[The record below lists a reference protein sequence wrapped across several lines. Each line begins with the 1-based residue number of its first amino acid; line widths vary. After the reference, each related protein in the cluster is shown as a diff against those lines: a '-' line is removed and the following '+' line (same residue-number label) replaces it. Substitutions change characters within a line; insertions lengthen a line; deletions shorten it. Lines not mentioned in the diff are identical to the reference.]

1 MKGFIQ
7 AASIAIIGGA
17 DGPTSIYIGKAAI
30 LQLLIPYIILA
41 ALSGFFLVRSILK
54 KKKVAIVVSSVLCAI
69 FILLPALFFL
79 GTHVVMEQ
87 AIKRQASELG
97 ISTYPWK
104 EDEVADHT
112 FELMNS
118 ENSSEESDSVES
130 FFFIIGPDGKR
141 YATCTFGKI
150 GGPLAPSI
158 KSWQIDSDG
167 ILYIFDESPQE
178 SGCIKIEKI
187 WCAQGVL
194 YAMRNQDLASYK
206 YNEEKYS
213 GIIYKQK

>member
-1 MKGFIQ
+1 MKDLMQ

-17 DGPTSIYIGKAAI
+17 DGPTSIYVGKAAI

-69 FILLPALFFL
+69 FILLPAVFFL

-104 EDEVADHT
+104 EDEIADHT

-118 ENSSEESDSVES
+118 ENSSEEEDCVES
-130 FFFIIGPDGKR
+130 FFFIIDHEGKKS
-141 YATCTFGKI
+141 AACTFGKI

-178 SGCIKIEKI
+178 RDCIKIEKI
-187 WCAQGVL
+187 WCVQEVL
-194 YAMRNQDLASYK
+194 YARRNQDLAKYK
-206 YNEEKYS
+206 YYEEKYY
-213 GIIYKQK
+213 GVIYKQK

>member
-7 AASIAIIGGA
+7 AAQIAIIGGA

-41 ALSGFFLVRSILK
+41 ALSCFFLVRSILK

-69 FILLPALFFL
+69 FILLPAVFFL
-79 GTHVVMEQ
+79 GKFVMKR
-87 AIKRQASELG
+87 AIRRQALEIG
-97 ISTYPWK
+97 INTFPWK

-178 SGCIKIEKI
+178 RGCIKIEKI

-206 YNEEKYS
+206 YNEEKYY
-213 GIIYKQK
+213 GIIYK

>member
-1 MKGFIQ
+1 MKDLMQ

-17 DGPTSIYIGKAAI
+17 DGPTSIYVGKAAI
-30 LQLLIPYIILA
+30 LQLLIPYFVIA

-54 KKKVAIVVSSVLCAI
+54 KKKVAIVLSSVLCAI

-79 GTHVVMEQ
+79 GNFVMKR
-87 AIKRQASELG
+87 AIRRQALEIG
-97 ISTYPWK
+97 INTYPWK

-141 YATCTFGKI
+141 YATCTFGKV

-187 WCAQGVL
+187 WCAEGVL
-194 YAMRNQDLASYK
+194 YAERNQDLASYK
-206 YNEEKYS
+206 YNEEKYY

>member
-1 MKGFIQ
+1 MKDLIP

-17 DGPTSIYIGKAAI
+17 DGPTSIYVGKTAI

-41 ALSGFFLVRSILK
+41 ALSCFFLVRSILK
-54 KKKVAIVVSSVLCAI
+54 KKKIAIVLFSGAI
-69 FILLPALFFL
+69 FILLPAVFFL
-79 GTHVVMEQ
+79 GKFVMKR
-87 AIKRQASELG
+87 AIRRQALEIG
-97 ISTYPWK
+97 INTYPWK

-118 ENSSEESDSVES
+118 ENSSEDSDSVES

-178 SGCIKIEKI
+178 RDCIKIEKI
-187 WCAQGVL
+187 WCVQEVL
-194 YAMRNQDLASYK
+194 YARRNQDLAKYK
-206 YNEEKYS
+206 YYEEKYY
-213 GIIYKQK
+213 GVIYKQK

>member
-1 MKGFIQ
+1 MKDLIP

-17 DGPTSIYIGKAAI
+17 DGPTSIYIEKAAI

-41 ALSGFFLVRSILK
+41 ALSCFFLVRSILK
-54 KKKVAIVVSSVLCAI
+54 KKKIAIVLFSGAI
-69 FILLPALFFL
+69 FILLPAVFFL
-79 GTHVVMEQ
+79 GKFVMKR
-87 AIKRQASELG
+87 AIRRQALEIG
-97 ISTYPWK
+97 INTFPWK
-104 EDEVADHT
+104 EDEVANHT

-130 FFFIIGPDGKR
+130 FFFIIGPDGKKS
-141 YATCTFGKI
+141 AACTFGKI

-158 KSWQIDSDG
+158 KSWQIDSNG

-187 WCAQGVL
+187 WCVQEVL
-194 YAMRNQDLASYK
+194 YARRNQDFAKYK
-206 YNEEKYS
+206 YYEEKYS
-213 GIIYKQK
+213 GVIYKQK

>member
-1 MKGFIQ
+1 MKDLMQ

-41 ALSGFFLVRSILK
+41 ALSCFFLVRSILK
-54 KKKVAIVVSSVLCAI
+54 KKKIAIVLFSGAI
-69 FILLPALFFL
+69 FILLPALFFV

-178 SGCIKIEKI
+178 RDCIKIEKI
-187 WCAQGVL
+187 WCAEGVL
-194 YAMRNQDLASYK
+194 YAKRNQDLASYK
-206 YNEEKYS
+206 YNDEKYY

>member
-7 AASIAIIGGA
+7 AAQIAIIGGA

-30 LQLLIPYIILA
+30 LQLLIPYLIIA
-41 ALSGFFLVRSILK
+41 ALSCFFLVRSILK

-69 FILLPALFFL
+69 FILLPAVFFL
-79 GTHVVMEQ
+79 GKFVMKR
-87 AIKRQASELG
+87 AIRRQALEIG
-97 ISTYPWK
+97 INTFPWK
-104 EDEVADHT
+104 EDEVANHT

-130 FFFIIGPDGKR
+130 FFFIIGPDGKKS
-141 YATCTFGKI
+141 AACTFGKI

-178 SGCIKIEKI
+178 RDCIKIEKI
-187 WCAQGVL
+187 WCVQEVL
-194 YAMRNQDLASYK
+194 YARRNQDLAKYK
-206 YNEEKYS
+206 YYEEKYY
-213 GIIYKQK
+213 GVIYK

>member
-1 MKGFIQ
+1 MKDLMQ
-7 AASIAIIGGA
+7 AAQIAIIGGA
-17 DGPTSIYIGKAAI
+17 DGPTSIYVGKTAI

-41 ALSGFFLVRSILK
+41 ALSVFFLVRSILK
-54 KKKVAIVVSSVLCAI
+54 KKKIAIVLFSGAI
-69 FILLPALFFL
+69 FILLPAVFFL
-79 GTHVVMEQ
+79 GKFVMKR
-87 AIKRQASELG
+87 AIRRQALEIG
-97 ISTYPWK
+97 INTYPWK

-178 SGCIKIEKI
+178 RDCIKIEKI
-187 WCAQGVL
+187 WCVQEVL
-194 YAMRNQDLASYK
+194 YAKRNQDLAKYK
-206 YNEEKYS
+206 YYEEKYS

>member
-7 AASIAIIGGA
+7 AAQIAIIGGA

-41 ALSGFFLVRSILK
+41 ALSCFFLVRSILK

-79 GTHVVMEQ
+79 GKFVMKR

-150 GGPLAPSI
+150 GGPLASPI

-194 YAMRNQDLASYK
+194 YARRNQDLAKYK
-206 YNEEKYS
+206 YYEENYS
-213 GIIYKQK
+213 GVIYKQK

>member
-1 MKGFIQ
+1 MKDLIP

-41 ALSGFFLVRSILK
+41 ALSCFFLVRSILK

-79 GTHVVMEQ
+79 GNFVMKR
-87 AIKRQASELG
+87 AIRRQALEIG
-97 ISTYPWK
+97 INTFPWK
-104 EDEVADHT
+104 EDEVANHT

-130 FFFIIGPDGKR
+130 FFFIIGPDGKKS
-141 YATCTFGKI
+141 AACTFGKI
-150 GGPLAPSI
+150 GGPLAPPPHQ
-158 KSWQIDSDG
+158 K
-167 ILYIFDESPQE
+167 
-178 SGCIKIEKI
+178 
-187 WCAQGVL
+187 
-194 YAMRNQDLASYK
+194 LADR
-206 YNEEKYS
+206 
-213 GIIYKQK
+213 

>member
-1 MKGFIQ
+1 MKDLMQ
-7 AASIAIIGGA
+7 AAQIAIIGGA
-17 DGPTSIYIGKAAI
+17 DGPTSIYVEKTAI

-41 ALSGFFLVRSILK
+41 ALSCFFLVRGILK
-54 KKKVAIVVSSVLCAI
+54 KKKVAIVVSSVICAI

-104 EDEVADHT
+104 EDEVANHT

-130 FFFIIGPDGKR
+130 FFFIIGPDGKKS
-141 YATCTFGKI
+141 AACTFSKI

-178 SGCIKIEKI
+178 CDCIKIEKI
-187 WCAQGVL
+187 WCVQEVL
-194 YAMRNQDLASYK
+194 YARRNQDLVKYK
-206 YNEEKYS
+206 YYEEKYS
-213 GIIYKQK
+213 GVIYKQK

>member
-1 MKGFIQ
+1 MKDLIQ
-7 AASIAIIGGA
+7 AAQIAIIGGA

-41 ALSGFFLVRSILK
+41 ALSCFFLVRSILK
-54 KKKVAIVVSSVLCAI
+54 KKKVAIVLFSGAI
-69 FILLPALFFL
+69 FILLPAVFFL
-79 GTHVVMEQ
+79 GNFVMKR
-87 AIKRQASELG
+87 AIRRQALEIG
-97 ISTYPWK
+97 INTFPWK
-104 EDEVADHT
+104 EDEVSNHT

-178 SGCIKIEKI
+178 RDCIKIEKI
-187 WCAQGVL
+187 WCVQEVL
-194 YAMRNQDLASYK
+194 YARRNQDLAKYK

-213 GIIYKQK
+213 GVIYKRK

>member
-1 MKGFIQ
+1 MKDLMQ

-30 LQLLIPYIILA
+30 LQLLIPYFVIA

-69 FILLPALFFL
+69 FILLPAVFFL
-79 GTHVVMEQ
+79 DKFVMKR
-87 AIKRQASELG
+87 AIRRQALEIG
-97 ISTYPWK
+97 INTFPWK

-150 GGPLAPSI
+150 GGSLAPSI

-187 WCAQGVL
+187 WCAQEVL
-194 YAMRNQDLASYK
+194 YAKRNQDFAKYK
-206 YNEEKYS
+206 YYEEKYY

>member
-1 MKGFIQ
+1 MKDLIP

-17 DGPTSIYIGKAAI
+17 DGPTSIYVEKTAI
-30 LQLLIPYIILA
+30 LQLLIPYFVIA
-41 ALSGFFLVRSILK
+41 ALSCFFLVRSILK
-54 KKKVAIVVSSVLCAI
+54 KKKVAIVLSSVFCAI
-69 FILLPALFFL
+69 FILLPAVFFL
-79 GTHVVMEQ
+79 GKFVMKR
-87 AIKRQASELG
+87 AIRRQALEIG
-97 ISTYPWK
+97 INTYPWK

-178 SGCIKIEKI
+178 RDCIKIEKI
-187 WCAQGVL
+187 WCVQEVL
-194 YAMRNQDLASYK
+194 YAKRNQDLAKYK
-206 YNEEKYS
+206 YYEEKYS
-213 GIIYKQK
+213 GVIYKRK

>member
-1 MKGFIQ
+1 MKDLIP
-7 AASIAIIGGA
+7 AAQIAIIGGA
-17 DGPTSIYIGKAAI
+17 DGPTSIYVEKTAI

-41 ALSGFFLVRSILK
+41 ALSCFFLVRSILK
-54 KKKVAIVVSSVLCAI
+54 KKKVAIVVSSVFCAI
-69 FILLPALFFL
+69 FILLPAVFFL
-79 GTHVVMEQ
+79 GKFVMKR
-87 AIKRQASELG
+87 AIRRQALEVG
-97 ISTYPWK
+97 INTFPWK

-118 ENSSEESDSVES
+118 ENSSEESDGVES
-130 FFFIIGPDGKR
+130 FFFIISPDGER

>member
-1 MKGFIQ
+1 MKDLMQ

-54 KKKVAIVVSSVLCAI
+54 KKKVAIVVSSVICAI

-79 GTHVVMEQ
+79 GKFVMKR
-87 AIKRQASELG
+87 AIRRQALEIG
-97 ISTYPWK
+97 INTFPWK

-118 ENSSEESDSVES
+118 ENSSEESDGVES

-178 SGCIKIEKI
+178 RDCIKIEKI
-187 WCAQGVL
+187 WCVQEVL
-194 YAMRNQDLASYK
+194 YARRNQDLAKYK
-206 YNEEKYS
+206 YYEEKYY

>member
-1 MKGFIQ
+1 MKDLIQ

-17 DGPTSIYIGKAAI
+17 DGPTSIYVGKTAI

-54 KKKVAIVVSSVLCAI
+54 KKKIAIVVSSVLCAI
-69 FILLPALFFL
+69 FILLPAVFFL
-79 GTHVVMEQ
+79 GKFVMKR
-87 AIKRQASELG
+87 AIRRQALEIG
-97 ISTYPWK
+97 INTFPWK
-104 EDEVADHT
+104 EDEVANHT

-118 ENSSEESDSVES
+118 ENSSEESDGVES
-130 FFFIIGPDGKR
+130 FFFIISPDGER

-150 GGPLAPSI
+150 GGSLAPSI

-178 SGCIKIEKI
+178 RDCIKIEKI
-187 WCAQGVL
+187 WCVQEVL
-194 YAMRNQDLASYK
+194 YARRNQDLVKYK
-206 YNEEKYS
+206 YYEEKYS
-213 GIIYKQK
+213 GVIYKRK

>member
-1 MKGFIQ
+1 MKDLMQ

-17 DGPTSIYIGKAAI
+17 DGPTSIYVGKTAI

-41 ALSGFFLVRSILK
+41 ALSCFFLVRSILK
-54 KKKVAIVVSSVLCAI
+54 KKKIAIVLFSGAI
-69 FILLPALFFL
+69 FILLPAVFFL
-79 GTHVVMEQ
+79 GKFVMKR
-87 AIKRQASELG
+87 AIRRQALEIG
-97 ISTYPWK
+97 INTYPWK

-130 FFFIIGPDGKR
+130 FFFIISPDGER

-187 WCAQGVL
+187 WCAEGVL
-194 YAMRNQDLASYK
+194 YAERNQDLASYK
-206 YNEEKYS
+206 YNEEKYY

>member
-1 MKGFIQ
+1 MKDLMQ

-41 ALSGFFLVRSILK
+41 ALSCFFLVRSILK
-54 KKKVAIVVSSVLCAI
+54 KKKIAIVLFSGAI
-69 FILLPALFFL
+69 FILLPAVFFL
-79 GTHVVMEQ
+79 GKFVMKR

-104 EDEVADHT
+104 EDEIADHT

-118 ENSSEESDSVES
+118 ENSSEESDGVES
-130 FFFIIGPDGKR
+130 FFFIIGPDGKKS
-141 YATCTFGKI
+141 AACTFGKI

-178 SGCIKIEKI
+178 RDCIKIEKI
-187 WCAQGVL
+187 WCVQEVL
-194 YAMRNQDLASYK
+194 YARRNQDLAKYK
-206 YNEEKYS
+206 YYEEKYS

>member
-1 MKGFIQ
+1 MKDLIP
-7 AASIAIIGGA
+7 AAQIAIIGGA

-41 ALSGFFLVRSILK
+41 ALSCFFLVRSILK
-54 KKKVAIVVSSVLCAI
+54 KKKVAIVLFSGAI
-69 FILLPALFFL
+69 FILLPAVFFL
-79 GTHVVMEQ
+79 GKFVMKR
-87 AIKRQASELG
+87 AIRRQALEIG
-97 ISTYPWK
+97 INTFPWK

-178 SGCIKIEKI
+178 RDCIKIEKI
-187 WCAQGVL
+187 WCVQEVL
-194 YAMRNQDLASYK
+194 YARRNQDLAKYK
-206 YNEEKYS
+206 YYEEKYY
-213 GIIYKQK
+213 GVIYKQK

>member
-1 MKGFIQ
+1 MKDLMP
-7 AASIAIIGGA
+7 AAQIAIIGGA
-17 DGPTSIYIGKAAI
+17 DGPTSIYVGKTAI

-41 ALSGFFLVRSILK
+41 ALSSVFLVRSILK
-54 KKKVAIVVSSVLCAI
+54 KKKVAIVLSSVFCAI
-69 FILLPALFFL
+69 FILLPAVFFL
-79 GTHVVMEQ
+79 GKFVMKR
-87 AIKRQASELG
+87 AIRRQALEIG
-97 ISTYPWK
+97 INTFPWK
-104 EDEVADHT
+104 EDEFADHT

-130 FFFIIGPDGKR
+130 FFFIIGPDGKKS
-141 YATCTFGKI
+141 AACTFGKI

-178 SGCIKIEKI
+178 RDCIKIEKI
-187 WCAQGVL
+187 WCVQEVL
-194 YAMRNQDLASYK
+194 YARRNQDLAKYK
-206 YNEEKYS
+206 YYEEKYS

>member
-17 DGPTSIYIGKAAI
+17 DGPTSIYVGKAAI
-30 LQLLIPYIILA
+30 LQLLIPYFVIA

-69 FILLPALFFL
+69 FILLPAVFFL
-79 GTHVVMEQ
+79 GKFVMKR
-87 AIKRQASELG
+87 AIRRQALEIG
-97 ISTYPWK
+97 INTFPWK

-178 SGCIKIEKI
+178 RGCIKIEKI

-206 YNEEKYS
+206 YNEEKYY
-213 GIIYKQK
+213 GIIYK

>member
-1 MKGFIQ
+1 MKDLIQ

-17 DGPTSIYIGKAAI
+17 DGPTSIYVEKTAI

-69 FILLPALFFL
+69 FILLPAVFFL
-79 GTHVVMEQ
+79 GKFVMKR
-87 AIKRQASELG
+87 AIRRQALEIG
-97 ISTYPWK
+97 INTFPWK
-104 EDEVADHT
+104 EDEVSNHT

-187 WCAQGVL
+187 WCAEGIL
-194 YAMRNQDLASYK
+194 YAERNQDLASYK

>member
-1 MKGFIQ
+1 
-7 AASIAIIGGA
+7 
-17 DGPTSIYIGKAAI
+17 
-30 LQLLIPYIILA
+30 
-41 ALSGFFLVRSILK
+41 
-54 KKKVAIVVSSVLCAI
+54 
-69 FILLPALFFL
+69 
-79 GTHVVMEQ
+79 
-87 AIKRQASELG
+87 
-97 ISTYPWK
+97 
-104 EDEVADHT
+104 
-112 FELMNS
+112 MNS

-187 WCAQGVL
+187 WCAEGIL
-194 YAMRNQDLASYK
+194 NAERNQDLASYK

>member
-1 MKGFIQ
+1 MKDLIP

-17 DGPTSIYIGKAAI
+17 DGPTSIHVGKAAI

-41 ALSGFFLVRSILK
+41 ALSCFFLVRSILK
-54 KKKVAIVVSSVLCAI
+54 KKKIAIVVSSVLCAI
-69 FILLPALFFL
+69 FILLPAVFFL
-79 GTHVVMEQ
+79 GKFVMKR
-87 AIKRQASELG
+87 AIRRQALEIG
-97 ISTYPWK
+97 INTFPWK
-104 EDEVADHT
+104 EDEVANHT

-141 YATCTFGKI
+141 YATCTFGKV

-194 YAMRNQDLASYK
+194 YAERNQDLASYK
-206 YNEEKYS
+206 YNEEKYY

>member
-1 MKGFIQ
+1 MKDLMQ

-41 ALSGFFLVRSILK
+41 ALSCFFLVRSILK
-54 KKKVAIVVSSVLCAI
+54 KKKIAIVLFSGAI

-79 GTHVVMEQ
+79 GKFVMKR
-87 AIKRQASELG
+87 AIRRQALEIG
-97 ISTYPWK
+97 INTFPWK
-104 EDEVADHT
+104 EDEVSNHT

-130 FFFIIGPDGKR
+130 FFFIIGPDGKKS
-141 YATCTFGKI
+141 AACTFGKI

-178 SGCIKIEKI
+178 RDCIKIEKI
-187 WCAQGVL
+187 WCVQEVL
-194 YAMRNQDLASYK
+194 YARRNQDLAKYK
-206 YNEEKYS
+206 YYEEKYS
-213 GIIYKQK
+213 GVIYKQK